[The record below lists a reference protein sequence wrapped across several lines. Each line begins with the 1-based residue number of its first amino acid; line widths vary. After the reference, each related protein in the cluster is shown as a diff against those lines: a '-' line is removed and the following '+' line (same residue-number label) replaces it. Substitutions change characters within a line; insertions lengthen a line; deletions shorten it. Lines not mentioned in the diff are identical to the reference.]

1 MKEISFSEIS
11 FFFRDGIEEW
21 AMIELQ
27 GTLDSVGTLA
37 GQHIGNLKWENKK
50 VMNFFQINELEN
62 YVWESSSKNS
72 RLYWIPYII
81 LSDFVCIVHF

>member
-62 YVWESSSKNS
+62 HVWESSSKNS
-72 RLYWIPYII
+72 RLYWISYII
-81 LSDFVCIVHF
+81 LSGFVCIVHF